1 MFAVAAFQP
10 NDGVDVDEVERSRF
24 LLYAVAWHRNQESLF
39 LQCEDGLLERAQL
52 DSMTQLYAGLAQQRA
67 PVLEQF
73 KHASVGFY
81 EKRFSDFVTTII
93 HENEQV
99 SE

>member
-1 MFAVAAFQP
+1 
-10 NDGVDVDEVERSRF
+10 
-24 LLYAVAWHRNQESLF
+24 
-39 LQCEDGLLERAQL
+39 
-52 DSMTQLYAGLAQQRA
+52 MTQLYAELAQRRA